1 MPFCVFARNEPQS
14 KIFVILGR
22 SLVAIVTARNC
33 DEIRWARNGKQ
44 ISRREVIIR
53 DIASSSAV
61 NALTD
66 FPFSVC
72 HINLAEDLLRGFF
85 SPYLTP
91 GGKFRG
97 PDFVPRIVPFV
108 QAEQLIL
115 GHLSKV
121 LAVVKS
127 DVFLNPF
134 RDISCRRLSVH
145 ARAYDFSNDALER
158 ARCRSRKGSGSP
170 SDCRTATY
178 RAAERS

>member
-1 MPFCVFARNEPQS
+1 MPFCVFARNEPQP

-72 HINLAEDLLRGFF
+72 HINLVEDLLRGFF

-121 LAVVKS
+121 LAVVTS
-127 DVFLNPF
+127 DVFLNPLLLKTDSLLNPF

-145 ARAYDFSNDALER
+145 ARAYDFGNDALER
-158 ARCRSRKGSGSP
+158 
-170 SDCRTATY
+170 
-178 RAAERS
+178 RAVPQPKRIRLAE